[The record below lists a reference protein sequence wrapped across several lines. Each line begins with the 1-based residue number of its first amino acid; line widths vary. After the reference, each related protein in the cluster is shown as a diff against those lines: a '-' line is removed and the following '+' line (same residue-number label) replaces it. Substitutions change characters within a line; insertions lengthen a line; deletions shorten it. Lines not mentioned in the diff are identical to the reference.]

1 VAALLINRGVT
12 TAAAARAFLHPTLAD
27 LPRPELMQDM
37 ARAVTLLVQAI
48 KTKQSIIIYGDYD
61 VDGLTGSAVLLL
73 FLRQAGA
80 RVQAFQPNR
89 LTDGYGVHRHLLE
102 NFMDSLSTDEMPLLV
117 TVDCGITSHEAMA
130 HARNLGFRV
139 IITDHHQP
147 QEELPAAD
155 AILNPHRPDC
165 PFPFKGLAGVGVVF
179 YLLMGLRSHLAADNF
194 WQEPPNL
201 KEYLDLVA
209 LGTVADMVEL
219 TEVNRVLTKAG
230 LEVLNQR
237 KRVGVASLCELAG
250 LTGAIRAADIAYQL
264 APRLNA
270 ASRLGSAE
278 SAFALLTTDT
288 AEEGRELAAA
298 LEEANQERRRVG
310 TIVYEQARPQA
321 EAAVGKGKGVLIFA
335 NAEWHPGVLGIAASR
350 LSREFHR
357 PTLVFGISEGVAR
370 GSGRSVEGID
380 LLGMLACGAGY
391 LKEYGGHPMAVG
403 LTMAEDDLAEFA
415 ATMEGVAAMVRTVD
429 PEPLVVDLL
438 PNDRELSELTAWYPQ
453 LEPFGIGNPEPV
465 LGGRGIPQQMKVVG
479 SGGHVKFRW
488 PIAGR
493 SHDAIVFN
501 LLTRNQ
507 KEPPANQT
515 MDFAFSLRRNTFQGR
530 ESWQL
535 HGQAISFL
543 TS

>member
-1 VAALLINRGVT
+1 
-12 TAAAARAFLHPTLAD
+12 
-27 LPRPELMQDM
+27 MQDM